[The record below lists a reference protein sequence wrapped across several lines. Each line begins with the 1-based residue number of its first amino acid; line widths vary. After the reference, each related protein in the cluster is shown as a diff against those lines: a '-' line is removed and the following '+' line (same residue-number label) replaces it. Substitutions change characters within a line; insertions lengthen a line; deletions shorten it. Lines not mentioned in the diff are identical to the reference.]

1 MCSAGTQARFSS
13 NWNDA
18 LVGSKRAHRTSEIT
32 KVTSEVISAALR
44 QLRSTAS
51 LGPLTTRQ
59 NNAPTSGRNVTRE
72 RIGQLDIGPL
82 PHHHDE
88 VRHEGCDAQQHH
100 ERILIEET
108 ALEAAEHAGDVKR
121 TGRDI
126 VRAEPVDNRAVTLL
140 PEQT

>member
-32 KVTSEVISAALR
+32 KTTSEVISAALR

-72 RIGQLDIGPL
+72 RIGQPDIGPL

-88 VRHEGCDAQQHH
+88 VRHEGRNAQQHH
-100 ERILIEET
+100 ERLLIEET
-108 ALEAAEHAGDVKR
+108 ALEAAEHARHVLR
-121 TGRDI
+121 TGGN
-126 VRAEPVDNRAVTLL
+126 VVGAEAID
-140 PEQT
+140 